1 MDMQDDLIR
10 DFVAEA
16 REHLADIEMDLL
28 TIEEAGAD
36 IDEELVNKVFRA
48 AHSIKGG
55 SSFFG
60 LTKIKELAHKAETVL
75 DMVRS
80 RQMVPNPEITNIL
93 LAAFDRLRDMINNVS
108 SSEDADIFEH
118 VASLTQLASSYLP
131 ENRKES
137 LTQVTLLQPGDNA
150 QPVAVP
156 QIDFDRA
163 RRVGQYIYLI
173 RYDLIHDIERQGKN
187 VLQVFKD
194 LFASGE
200 ILDCAPDFDAVGTL
214 EDPISNQIPLRMT
227 FASIIEPDVIG
238 VLFDVAEEKIELLF
252 DPSQPQESHEA
263 GSFEETSDPV
273 SPEPETFHVE
283 PETAAPEAPAVTV
296 YAEAIP
302 SPGSQGNGKGLHFPQ
317 AGATDL
323 PLPQGEGW
331 GEGKSASI
339 RSPKADSEKQD
350 GDAKAK
356 ASARSGE
363 STLRVDVSL
372 LETLMNLAGELV
384 LSRNQLREAV
394 AQNDRRALTASSQRI
409 NLVTSELQDAIMQ
422 TRMQPIGNVFSKFPR
437 VVRDIAQL
445 MGKDIQIDIRG
456 KEVELDKSLIEG
468 LSDPLT
474 HMVRNAADHGV
485 ETPDERRRSGKKGQ
499 GTIRLEARHEAGQ
512 VVVEIADDGKGIDP
526 HKIAASALKK
536 GLITQEKLQSMSDK
550 DKIGLVFLPGLST
563 AEKVTDVSGR
573 GVGMDVVK
581 TNLDRLGGK
590 VEIES
595 ELGKGT
601 RFRIK
606 LPLTLAIIPS
616 LIVTVEGDRFAIPQI
631 NVVELLHIRAELVK
645 KRIEVVGDAEVLI
658 LRDQIVPLVR
668 FSDFLGIL
676 PTYLDPQTGKREIC
690 RRTRIADRRSPHRA
704 LHEETGEAAELA
716 GTLDCRDERRR
727 TDGRRQTAASDI
739 EIVVVTTGTM
749 QYGLVVDSFQNTE
762 EIVVKPLGRHIKGL
776 QEYAGATIMGDGK
789 VALILDVNGLAA
801 KRDLTAL
808 SGSGRAVELAEEAE
822 RERLLDVQSL
832 LLFYNAPGELCATP
846 LDTVLRVERVSR
858 QQVETVGGRR
868 TMQYRGASLP
878 LVTLSDV
885 AGVMP
890 IDEEQDLAVIVSSVH
905 GREVGLL
912 GAMPV
917 DVVET
922 HANID
927 QVTHRQTGI
936 AGSAI
941 LRDKTV
947 LLTDMFELVEAVY
960 PEWGAARERVVET
973 EQGPTT
979 VLLAEDSDFFR
990 ATVKRFIEDG
1000 GYNVLDA
1007 ADGQAAWELL
1017 LKNVDK
1023 VRGVVTDI
1031 EMPRLTGLGL
1041 TQKIRSE
1048 PRVAGLPIIGLTSLA
1063 ADEDI
1068 AKGKAAGITDYQIK
1082 LDRDKLLDA
1091 LHELVPA

>member
-1 MDMQDDLIR
+1 MSMQDDLLR

-16 REHLADIEMDLL
+16 REHLGDIEMDLL
-28 TIEEAGAD
+28 TIEEGGAD

-75 DMVRS
+75 DMIRS

-93 LAAFDRLRDMINNVS
+93 LAAFDRLRDMINNVDE
-108 SSEDADIFEH
+108 SEDVDIFEH

-137 LTQVTLLQPGDNA
+137 LTQVAILQPSEDA

-163 RRVGQYIYLI
+163 RRMGQYIYLI
-173 RYDLIHDIERQGKN
+173 LYDLIHDIERKGKN

-194 LFASGE
+194 LLVSGE

-214 EDPISNQIPLRMT
+214 DDPISNQIPLRMT

-238 VLFDVAEEKIELLF
+238 VLFDVADEKIELLF
-252 DPSQPQESHEA
+252 DPNQPGERPA
-263 GSFEETSDPV
+263 DTSAKTTAEPV
-273 SPEPETFHVE
+273 SPQ
-283 PETAAPEAPAVTV
+283 PEASYVEAEPVVSGAPPFAVHTDP
-296 YAEAIP
+296 IP
-302 SPGSQGNGKGLHFPQ
+302 SSVSQGNGKGFHPPQ
-317 AGATDL
+317 AGGSDL
-323 PLPQGEGW
+323 PLPQGESW
-331 GEGKSASI
+331 GEGASASS
-339 RSPKADSEKQD
+339 RTPKADSEKQD
-350 GDAKAK
+350 GDARAK
-356 ASARSGE
+356 GSSRSGE

-422 TRMQPIGNVFSKFPR
+422 TRMQPIGNVFGKFPR

-485 ETPDERRRSGKKGQ
+485 ETPDERRRAGKKAQ

-526 HKIAASALKK
+526 HKISASALKK
-536 GLITQEKLQSMSDK
+536 GLITQEKLQAMSDK
-550 DKIGLVFLPGLST
+550 DKVGLVFLPGLST
-563 AEKVTDVSGR
+563 AETVTDVSGR

-595 ELGKGT
+595 EPGKGT
-601 RFRIK
+601 LFRIK

-616 LIVTVEGDRFAIPQI
+616 LIVTVEGERFAIPQI

-658 LRDQIVPLVR
+658 LREQIVPLVR
-668 FSDFLGIL
+668 FSDFLGIV
-676 PTYLDPQTGKREIC
+676 PTYLDPSTGKREIC
-690 RRTRIADRRSPHRA
+690 RRSRIADRRSPHHA
-704 LHEETGEAAELA
+704 LQDEASESAEQSGIYNA
-716 GTLDCRDERRR
+716 RDERRQ
-727 TDGRRQTAASDI
+727 TDGRRMTASSDI

-808 SGSGRAVELAEEAE
+808 SGSSRAVELAEEAE
-822 RERLLDVQSL
+822 RERLQDVQSL

-890 IDEEQDLAVIVSSVH
+890 IEEDQDLAVIVSSVH

-922 HANID
+922 HADID
-927 QVTHRQTGI
+927 QVTHRQPGI
-936 AGSAI
+936 AGSTI

-947 LLTDMFELVEAVY
+947 LLTDVYELVEALY
-960 PEWGAARERVVET
+960 PEWGAARERVVESD
-973 EQGPTT
+973 QGPTT

-990 ATVKRFIEDG
+990 ATVKRFLEDG
-1000 GYNVLDA
+1000 GYSVLDA
-1007 ADGQAAWELL
+1007 PDGQAAWELL
-1017 LKNVDK
+1017 LKNVDQ

-1048 PRVAGLPIIGLTSLA
+1048 PCVAGLPIIGLTSLA

-1068 AKGKAAGITDYQIK
+1068 ARGKAAGITDYQIK

-1091 LHELVPA
+1091 LHELLPA

>member
-1 MDMQDDLIR
+1 MNMQDDLLR

-16 REHLADIEMDLL
+16 REHLGDIEMDLL
-28 TIEEAGAD
+28 TIEEGGAD

-75 DMVRS
+75 DMIRS

-93 LAAFDRLRDMINNVS
+93 LAAFDRLRDMINNVDE
-108 SSEDADIFEH
+108 SEDVDIFEH

-137 LTQVTLLQPGDNA
+137 LTQVAILQPSEDV

-163 RRVGQYIYLI
+163 RRTGQYIYLI
-173 RYDLIHDIERQGKN
+173 LFDLIHDIERKGKN

-194 LFASGE
+194 LLASGE

-214 EDPISNQIPLRMT
+214 DDPISNQIPLRMT

-238 VLFDVAEEKIELLF
+238 VLFEVSDEKIELLF
-252 DPSQPQESHEA
+252 DPAQPLESD
-263 GSFEETSDPV
+263 SFDAVVEPV
-273 SPEPETFHVE
+273 SPQAESFHVE
-283 PETAAPEAPAVTV
+283 PALVASEAPPVAVH
-296 YAEAIP
+296 AEPIP
-302 SPGSQGNGKGLHFPQ
+302 SPVSQGNGKGAHYP
-317 AGATDL
+317 GVD
-323 PLPQGEGW
+323 PSSGSSPQGEGW
-331 GEGKSASI
+331 GEGSAAS
-339 RSPKADSEKQD
+339 SGLSKGDSDKQD
-350 GDAKAK
+350 GEAKGK
-356 ASARSGE
+356 TTSRSGE

-422 TRMQPIGNVFSKFPR
+422 TRMQPIGNVFGKFPR

-485 ETPDERRRSGKKGQ
+485 ETPDERRRAGKKAQ

-526 HKIAASALKK
+526 HKISASALKK
-536 GLITQEKLQSMSDK
+536 GLITQEKLQAMSDK
-550 DKIGLVFLPGLST
+550 DKVGLVFLPGLST
-563 AEKVTDVSGR
+563 AETVTDVSGR

-595 ELGKGT
+595 EPGKGT
-601 RFRIK
+601 LFRIK

-616 LIVTVEGDRFAIPQI
+616 LIVTVEGERFAIPQI

-658 LRDQIVPLVR
+658 LREQIVPLVR
-668 FSDFLGIL
+668 FSDFLGIV
-676 PTYLDPQTGKREIC
+676 PTYLDPSTGKLEIC
-690 RRTRIADRRSPHRA
+690 RRSRIADRRSPHHA
-704 LHEETGEAAELA
+704 LQDEAGESAEPSGVPNA
-716 GTLDCRDERRR
+716 RDERRQ
-727 TDGRRQTAASDI
+727 TDGRRKTASSDI

-808 SGSGRAVELAEEAE
+808 SGSSRAVELAEEAE
-822 RERLLDVQSL
+822 RERLQDVQSL

-885 AGVMP
+885 AGVMS
-890 IDEEQDLAVIVSSVH
+890 IEEDQDLAVIVSSVH

-922 HANID
+922 HADID

-947 LLTDMFELVEAVY
+947 LLTDVYELVEALY
-960 PEWGAARERVVET
+960 PEWGAARERVVES

-990 ATVKRFIEDG
+990 ATVKRFLEDG
-1000 GYNVLDA
+1000 GYSVLDA
-1007 ADGQAAWELL
+1007 PDGQAAWELL
-1017 LKNVDK
+1017 LKNVDQ

-1068 AKGKAAGITDYQIK
+1068 ARGKAAGITDYQIK

-1091 LHELVPA
+1091 LHELLPA

>member
-1 MDMQDDLIR
+1 MDMQDDLLR

-28 TIEEAGAD
+28 TIEEAGED

-75 DMVRS
+75 DMIRS
-80 RQMVPNPEITNIL
+80 RQMAPNPEITNIL
-93 LAAFDRLRDMINNVS
+93 LAAFDRLRDMINNVD
-108 SSEDADIFEH
+108 SSEEADIFEH
-118 VASLTQLASSYLP
+118 VASLSQLASAYLP
-131 ENRKES
+131 ENRKDS
-137 LTQVTLLQPGDNA
+137 LTQVAMLQPNEEVH
-150 QPVAVP
+150 PVAVP

-173 RYDLIHDIERQGKN
+173 LYDLIHDIERKGKN

-194 LFASGE
+194 LLASGE

-214 EDPISNQIPLRMT
+214 DDPVSNQIPLRMT

-238 VLFDVAEEKIELLF
+238 VLFDVSDEKVELLF
-252 DPSQPQESHEA
+252 DPNQAEESREA
-263 GSFEETSDPV
+263 AIEPV
-273 SPEPETFHVE
+273 STKPEAFHVE
-283 PETAAPEAPAVTV
+283 PEAAASEPSAEAA
-296 YAEAIP
+296 YAEVMP
-302 SPGSQGNGKGLHFPQ
+302 SSVAQGNGKGFHPPQ
-317 AGATDL
+317 SAASAP
-323 PLPQGEGW
+323 PLPQTEGGGEGRT
-331 GEGKSASI
+331 ASFP
-339 RSPKADSEKQD
+339 SPKAESEKQD
-350 GDAKAK
+350 GDGKGKTA
-356 ASARSGE
+356 ARSGE

-485 ETPDERRRSGKKGQ
+485 ETPDERKRAGKKAQ

-526 HKIAASALKK
+526 QKIGASALKK
-536 GLITQEKLQSMSDK
+536 GLITQDKLQAMSDK
-550 DKIGLVFLPGLST
+550 DKVGLVFLPGLST
-563 AEKVTDVSGR
+563 ADKVTDVSGR

-595 ELGKGT
+595 EPGKGT
-601 RFRIK
+601 LFRIK

-616 LIVTVEGDRFAIPQI
+616 LIVTVEGERFAIPQI

-676 PTYLDPQTGKREIC
+676 PTYVDPRTGKREIC
-690 RRTRIADRRSPHRA
+690 RRARIADRRSRHYPLQDDA
-704 LHEETGEAAELA
+704 GDAAEMTGA
-716 GTLDCRDERRR
+716 QDGQHERRQ
-727 TDGRRQTAASDI
+727 TDGRRRTAASDI
-739 EIVVVTTGTM
+739 EIVVVTTGSM

-762 EIVVKPLGRHIKGL
+762 EIVVKPLGRHIKML

-808 SGSGRAVELAEEAE
+808 TGSSRAVELAEEAE
-822 RERLLDVQSL
+822 RERLQDVQSL
-832 LLFYNAPGELCATP
+832 LLFYNAPSELCATP

-858 QQVETVGGRR
+858 QQVELVGGRR

-878 LVTLSDV
+878 LVTLSD
-885 AGVMP
+885 AASVMP
-890 IDEEQDLAVIVSSVH
+890 IDEDQDLAVIVSSVH

-927 QVTHRQTGI
+927 QMTHRQTGI

-941 LRDKTV
+941 LKDKTV
-947 LLTDMFELVEAVY
+947 LLTDVFELVEAVY

-973 EQGPTT
+973 DQGPTT

-990 ATVKRFIEDG
+990 TTVKRFLEDG
-1000 GYNVLDA
+1000 GYHVLDA
-1007 ADGQAAWELL
+1007 PDGQAAWELL
-1017 LKNVDK
+1017 LKHVEK

-1048 PRVAGLPIIGLTSLA
+1048 PRVADLPIIGLTSLA

-1068 AKGKAAGITDYQIK
+1068 ARGIAAGINDYQIK
-1082 LDRDKLLDA
+1082 LDRDKLLDS
-1091 LHELVPA
+1091 LQNLVPA